1 MTQDA
6 RHDRRL
12 DVYCLPAHTISGSM
26 AVLPL
31 DRPRP
36 LPLRCDDLKP
46 KPLFVPDRRQA
57 HADGPVAALRVEG
70 PE

>member
-1 MTQDA
+1 
-6 RHDRRL
+6 
-12 DVYCLPAHTISGSM
+12 M

-57 HADGPVAALRVEG
+57 HAERASGRSPRG
-70 PE
+70 RPIR